1 MKHTKGPW
9 YPVNYSGFIE
19 LQTGETYGFS
29 SLLNEDDCEEAI
41 ANGILAASAPELL
54 ELLKVQSDYLD
65 ILLMSREIDET
76 FVNSI
81 IKNSNELITKAT
93 GGN

>member
-1 MKHTKGPW
+1 MEHTKGPW

-19 LQTGETYGFS
+19 LQKGETYEFS

-41 ANGILAASAPELL
+41 ANGILASCAPEML
-54 ELLKVQSDYLD
+54 ELLISFTTANPNDGSWNYQAC
-65 ILLMSREIDET
+65 MSKAND
-76 FVNSI
+76 
-81 IKNSNELITKAT
+81 LITKAT